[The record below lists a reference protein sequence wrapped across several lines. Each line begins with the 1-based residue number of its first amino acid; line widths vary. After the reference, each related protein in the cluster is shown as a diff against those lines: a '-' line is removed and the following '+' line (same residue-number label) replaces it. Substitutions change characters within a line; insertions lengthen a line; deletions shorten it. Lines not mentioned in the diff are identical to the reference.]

1 MESSWFEVEYPV
13 PPPVGSRSWLDSHLM
28 KGSQQVVLDNLG
40 PDSAHELPP
49 RVEGRSCALNKT
61 GVVQVHQLSKGE
73 HFS

>member
-1 MESSWFEVEYPV
+1 
-13 PPPVGSRSWLDSHLM
+13 M

-40 PDSAHELPP
+40 LDSAHELPP
-49 RVEGRSCALNKT
+49 GVERSSSALNET

>member
-1 MESSWFEVEYPV
+1 
-13 PPPVGSRSWLDSHLM
+13 M

-40 PDSAHELPP
+40 LDSAHELPP